1 MASILPEKCGTV
13 RLRVAGP
20 LLTYSSSMTSLVLTD
35 SSQLTSDSQHLD
47 EFLRILINSPSYC
60 YTGAGDHGCEQAAI
74 DNQPPPTDIT
84 ACESRRDPILRSFLD
99 TQTVGGYELLRAHYK
114 LLSER
119 GVRAHTRDDAE
130 HWLRRLDVMHALAH
144 DDKRLDQPA
153 GGGMPGQAPTVLPDA
168 SSLFREHGNYEELG
182 LIGNGAYGTVYKAK
196 DLSNNGMIVAL
207 KKVRVPLTDDGV
219 PMSTLREISLLK
231 QLDTYDHPNIVRD
244 CTRKDHDVIPCPL
257 GMLVETVI
265 GRPAMSFLSSGN
277 VGRDCTRKDHGCLPC
292 PLGMLVET
300 VLGRTT
306 MSPLSSGNVG
316 RDCTRKD
323 HDVSLVLWE
332 CW

>member
-1 MASILPEKCGTV
+1 
-13 RLRVAGP
+13 
-20 LLTYSSSMTSLVLTD
+20 MTSLVLTD

-60 YTGAGDHGCEQAAI
+60 YTGSGDHGCEQAAI
-74 DNQPPPTDIT
+74 TNH
-84 ACESRRDPILRSFLD
+84 LRQTLLLVNPAGIQSFGLSLIRKQLEGTNYSELTTNFCLRCSPSHCSNTNNLLYISSD
-99 TQTVGGYELLRAHYK
+99 T
-114 LLSER
+114 R

-231 QLDTYDHPNIVRD
+231 QLDTYDHPNIVR
-244 CTRKDHDVIPCPL
+244 
-257 GMLVETVI
+257 
-265 GRPAMSFLSSGN
+265 
-277 VGRDCTRKDHGCLPC
+277 
-292 PLGMLVET
+292 
-300 VLGRTT
+300 
-306 MSPLSSGNVG
+306 
-316 RDCTRKD
+316 
-323 HDVSLVLWE
+323 
-332 CW
+332 